1 MKVPEGFLEGE
12 IRSSFYIER
21 EMKKAWAAQLEV
33 LHEVDRVCKK
43 YNIQYF
49 ADWGTLLGAV
59 RHKGFIPWD
68 DDMDITMKRPDYT
81 KFCMIAPEE
90 MKGYNIVNIHTE
102 PGWDSMLT
110 RIVNGKRIRFDKE
123 HLEKFHGC
131 PWVVG
136 LDIFP
141 LDYVAPTKE
150 EDEYQCQLIQVV
162 EVFGK
167 TLAEADC
174 NDETVKKAAGDIEK
188 MFGVKFTE
196 ELPLS
201 VQLLKLGERLSMM
214 YTEEESSQL
223 ALMADHAGPRP
234 ADVYP
239 KEYYSESIDMPFEYT
254 TIPVPVEY
262 DAILRQKYG
271 QDYMLPLVGR
281 TNHEYPFYMKQKRV
295 LYSQMGIKI

>member
-1 MKVPEGFLEGE
+1 MNVPEGFLEGE
-12 IRSSFYIER
+12 IRSSFYVESM
-21 EMKKAWAAQLEV
+21 MKKAWAAQLEV

-43 YNIQYF
+43 HNIQYF

-90 MKGYNIVNIHTE
+90 MKGYNVVNIHTE
-102 PGWDSMLT
+102 PGWNSMLT
-110 RIVNGKRIRFDKE
+110 RIVNGKRIRFDEE
-123 HLEKFHGC
+123 HLKKFHGC

-150 EDEYQCQLIQVV
+150 EDEYHCQLIQIV

-167 TLAEADC
+167 TLE
-174 NDETVKKAAGDIEK
+174 DEQHDEESVRKAAGDIEK

-196 ELPLS
+196 DLPLS

-214 YTEEESSQL
+214 YTEEESTHL

-254 TIPVPVEY
+254 TIPVPVGY

-271 QDYMLPLVGR
+271 DNYRVPRIGA

>member
-281 TNHEYPFYMKQKRV
+281 ANHEYPFYMKQKRV

>member
-214 YTEEESSQL
+214 YTEESSSQL